1 MALKVANHVAI
12 LEAGRVVLQGTS
24 GELEDNEDVREVY
37 LGFGTADAAAPKGWR
52 LYRKRRR
59 W

>member
-1 MALKVANHVAI
+1 VASH
-12 LEAGRVVLQGTS
+12 E
-24 GELEDNEDVREVY
+24 EVREAY
-37 LGFGTADAAAPKGWR
+37 LGRGGASSPKGWR

>member
-1 MALKVANHVAI
+1 M
-12 LEAGRVVLQGTS
+12 E
-24 GELEDNEDVREVY
+24 NEDVREVY
-37 LGFGTADAAAPKGWR
+37 LGVGTAEAAVKGWR